1 MDHYKNFME
10 LKKKRTK
17 NYLRFRI
24 KNREVNIENFYNIIN
39 HAHNT
44 EIITIIKNEKDM

>member
-1 MDHYKNFME
+1 MDDYKNFME

-24 KNREVNIENFYNIIN
+24 KNCEVNIENFYNIIN